1 MTASRSTKLGKK
13 NDATCKNSHSVK
25 MIKAQET
32 VEDLEMKNENYI
44 QKKMGLKFSNC
55 SFNIFGLQN
64 SILEE

>member
-1 MTASRSTKLGKK
+1 
-13 NDATCKNSHSVK
+13 